1 MKSRVIALFAAGV
14 LISPGLAIADHN
26 SAESLAKRIGAV
38 GSLKIMTEEEAA
50 AARAEAAAAAAAT
63 ATTEVAAAGPV
74 NGESV
79 YNTACFA
86 CHNTGVAGS
95 PTIGDIPTWEPRIA
109 QGLEVLL
116 DHAINGFQ
124 GATGV
129 MPARGG
135 YASLTDEQVSAAVEY
150 MIQASQ

>member
-1 MKSRVIALFAAGV
+1 MKSRVIALFAASV

-38 GSLKIMTEEEAA
+38 GSLKIMSEEEAA
-50 AARAEAAAAAAAT
+50 AARAEAAATAAT

-86 CHNTGVAGS
+86 
-95 PTIGDIPTWEPRIA
+95 GDIPTWEPRIA

>member
-1 MKSRVIALFAAGV
+1 MKYRVIALFAAGV
-14 LISPGLAIADHN
+14 LISAGPAMADHN
-26 SAESLAKRIGAV
+26 SAESLAKRVGAV
-38 GSLKIMTEEEAA
+38 GSLKIMSEEEAA
-50 AARAEAAAAAAAT
+50 AARAEAAAAGA

-79 YNTACFA
+79 YNAACFA

-95 PTIGDIPTWEPRIA
+95 PIIGDIPTWEPRIA

-135 YASLTDEQVSAAVEY
+135 NAALTDAQVSAAVEY
-150 MIQASQ
+150 MIQASR

>member
-1 MKSRVIALFAAGV
+1 MKSRVIALFAAST
-14 LISPGLAIADHN
+14 LISPGLAISDHN
-26 SAESLAKRIGAV
+26 SAESLAKRVGAV
-38 GSLKIMTEEEAA
+38 GSLKIMTEDEAA
-50 AARAEAAAAAAAT
+50 AARAEAAATAAT